1 MKKLA
6 AILWSFLLR
15 AGRDRK
21 ALITSLVMPLVLT
34 GILGAAL
41 GGVMSEQIDPV
52 PTLLVMEDQGA
63 TLPDGT
69 KLTLGSILA
78 EQVLTAP
85 EVTKLVK
92 VDPSSDKAAAEA
104 QVTSGKVSALIWVEP
119 DFTRKALDGKAP
131 QVHLLTAPGKATAK
145 AVLESILGSFTD
157 GVTEQL
163 VAVRAMRA
171 AGAAAGAQGSA
182 AGAPGV
188 AAGAQGSAASA
199 PGVATGAPS
208 MAAGA
213 TGATQALLPRLTVTA
228 SGLKSVGAMQYYAA
242 AMSIMFLVQTA
253 FWRAGDLIRE
263 RQAGTLQRQ
272 LISPTAP
279 ALLLMGQV
287 LGAGILLA
295 LQFAILVVGT
305 RLLFGV
311 YWGPT
316 GAVVAL
322 GGALALAATGMATG
336 VAAFAKDPRV
346 ADSGAGLISTLFA
359 ALSGAMFPLYNFP
372 AGLRAVARFTPN
384 YWALQG
390 FLDQMSGVAAGPF
403 TQSVF
408 VLCALGTVGI
418 LLGALGLSRRTRSLG

>member
-34 GILGAAL
+34 AILGAAL
-41 GGVMSEQIDPV
+41 GGVMSQQIDPV
-52 PTLLVMEDQGA
+52 PTLLVMADQGA

-69 KLTLGSILA
+69 RLTLGSILA
-78 EQVLTAP
+78 EEVLTAP

-92 VDPSSDKAAAEA
+92 VEPSSDRAEA
-104 QVTSGKVSALIWVEP
+104 EAKVTSGKVSALIWVAP
-119 DFTRKALDGKAP
+119 DFTKQALDGKAP
-131 QVHLLTAPGKATAK
+131 QVHLLTAPGKGTAK
-145 AVLESILGSFTD
+145 AILESILGSFAD

-163 VAVRAMRA
+163 VSVRTVRAG
-171 AGAAAGAQGSA
+171 GAAGSA
-182 AGAPGV
+182 AGAPG
-188 AAGAQGSAASA
+188 GAASA
-199 PGVATGAPS
+199 
-208 MAAGA
+208 
-213 TGATQALLPRLTVTA
+213 ATQALLPRLTVKP
-228 SGLKSVGAMQYYAA
+228 SGLSAVSAMQYYAA

-263 RQAGTLQRQ
+263 RQTGTLQRQ

-287 LGAGILLA
+287 LGAGLLIA
-295 LQFAILVVGT
+295 LQFVILVLGT

-322 GGALALAATGMATG
+322 GGALALAATGIAAG

-346 ADSGAGLISTLFA
+346 ADGGAGLISTLFG
-359 ALSGAMFPLYNFP
+359 ALSGSMFPLYSFP
-372 AGLRAVARFTPN
+372 AGLRTVAQFTPN

-390 FLDQMSGVAAGPF
+390 FLDQMSGIAAGPL
-403 TQSVF
+403 TQSVL
-408 VLCALGTVGI
+408 VLCALGAVGI
-418 LLGALGLSRRTRSLG
+418 LLGALGLHRRSRALG